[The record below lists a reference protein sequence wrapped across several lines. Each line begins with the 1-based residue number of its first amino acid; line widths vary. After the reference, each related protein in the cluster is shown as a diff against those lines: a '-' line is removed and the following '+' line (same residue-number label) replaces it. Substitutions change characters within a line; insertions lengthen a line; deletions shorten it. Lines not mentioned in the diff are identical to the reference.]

1 MSKLPPELQKLWNE
15 AAAALSAGRNAEA
28 AAALQRLLRAAPGYA
43 QAWNNLGVALRRLQR
58 WDAAEAAFSRGIALP
73 GGDSES
79 AWSNLG
85 NALRDG
91 GRFAQAEAAFRQ
103 ARAKGDSPGTRYN
116 YSLLLRD
123 MNRVEEAAEML
134 GPIVAADP
142 GNAQY
147 RWDYSLM
154 RLQLGDWEQGFAD
167 YEARWSLPGV
177 PALPSDKPRWGGEAL
192 AGRTLLILGEQGM
205 GDVIQFARFIPLIE
219 PDGGRILLRLRK
231 PLMRLFAQAPAL
243 AGVAL
248 FCEDDAPP
256 DHDIAIPVG
265 SLPLALGARPQTL
278 PPPLS
283 FAVPDEMVKA
293 AAAAFPPRG
302 GRKRVGLVWAGSPG
316 HRNDRNR
323 STEPKTFLPLF
334 AHPGVDLYALQ
345 VGERAADLGKS
356 GLGALLTDLSGR
368 LTDFLDTAAF
378 LRHLDL
384 LVAVDTGTVHLAGS
398 LGLPTVVATPSAVD
412 WRWGAEGT
420 ATPWYASL
428 RLARQPRQG
437 DWAGAMA
444 RVMAMIA
451 PRPQPQQPPQPQP
464 KPKAKPEKKD

>member
-1 MSKLPPELQKLWNE
+1 MSNPPAELQNLWDD
-15 AAAALSAGRNAEA
+15 ATAALAAGRNGEA
-28 AAALQRLLRAAPGYA
+28 AAALQRLLRAVPGHA
-43 QAWNNLGVALRRLQR
+43 QAWNNLGVALRRLRR
-58 WDAAEAAFSRGIALP
+58 WDAAEAAFARGLALP
-73 GGDSES
+73 GGDTES

-91 GRFAQAEAAFRQ
+91 GRFARAEAAFRQ

-123 MNRVEEAAEML
+123 MNRVAEAVEML
-134 GPIVAADP
+134 GPIVEAEP
-142 GNAQY
+142 ENAQY
-147 RWDYSLM
+147 RWDYALM
-154 RLQLGDWEQGFAD
+154 RLQLGDWERGFAD
-167 YEARWSLPGV
+167 YEARWRLPGV
-177 PALPSDKPRWGGEAL
+177 PAVPSDAPRWTGEAL

-205 GDVIQFARFIPLIE
+205 GDVIQFSRFIPLIE

-231 PLMRLFAQAPAL
+231 PLLRLFALAPAL
-243 AGVAL
+243 AGVEIVS
-248 FCEDDAPP
+248 EDDPP
-256 DHDIAIPVG
+256 PAHDLAIPVG
-265 SLPLALGARPQTL
+265 SLPLVLGARPETL
-278 PPPLS
+278 PPPLA
-283 FAVPDEMVKA
+283 FAVPDEMVA
-293 AAAAFPPRG
+293 AAAPAFPPRA

-345 VGERAADLGKS
+345 VGDRAADLAAS

-368 LTDFLDTAAF
+368 LSDFLDTAAH

-398 LGLPTVVATPSAVD
+398 LGLPTVVVMPQAVD

-420 ATPWYASL
+420 ATPWYAAL
-428 RLARQPRQG
+428 RLARQPSQG
-437 DWAGAMA
+437 DWAGAVA
-444 RVMAMIA
+444 RALAMIA
-451 PRPQPQQPPQPQP
+451 PRPPQKPQQQ
-464 KPKAKPEKKD
+464 EKKD